1 MKNNIE
7 EILNSMDYI
16 QEQSPSY
23 YFKEQVL
30 KKYYSSKKKVQ
41 CKFEQWF
48 PWFDFKYQLSLGALV
63 LLFNMVSIASVS
75 KKVNYQNDLQILS
88 QAFNV
93 SKNE

>member
-7 EILNSMDYI
+7 EVLNSMDNI

-30 KKYYSSKKKVQ
+30 KKYYAKKQQVQ
-41 CKFEQWF
+41 SKFEQWF
-48 PWFDFKYQLSLGALV
+48 PWFDFKYQLYLGALV
-63 LLFNMVSIASVS
+63 LLLNTVSIASVS